1 MSRAMTSSL
10 LPSLVLLLALQC
22 NAAFAFQP
30 TNHGNIVAHDT
41 LKSSAL
47 YVVQERPT
55 SDTQQ
60 RSKRENSNANN
71 SKRHKFT
78 EVDRL
83 KFRVSQ
89 LKGNM
94 VESEL
99 RATAA
104 ERRVALLQEELKV
117 AQQSGADGANADG
130 ISTSTSTNTQGL
142 VDAEEAAAATEAAL
156 HAQIAEMQSQL
167 DAAEA
172 QRNQA
177 QMDNDALRQSV
188 AEMASLRRRL
198 SEAETKVEQKAQY
211 AEATSA
217 ELERLRTEMIDTIAR
232 TKAAS
237 HKVQQELKEE
247 LATVQNDA
255 QNVQTR
261 LIEEKDLA
269 VAARDREIA
278 HYRKERE
285 SVRKLAKRLAVA
297 AGRKI
302 VKPFR
307 RS

>member
-10 LPSLVLLLALQC
+10 LSSLVLLLALQC
-22 NAAFAFQP
+22 NATFAFQP
-30 TNHGNIVAHDT
+30 SAAGGNSMSHGVQST
-41 LKSSAL
+41 AL

-55 SDTQQ
+55 SNAQQ
-60 RSKRENSNANN
+60 RSKRENNASNDG
-71 SKRHKFT
+71 KRHKFT

-117 AQQSGADGANADG
+117 AQKSAVDGGVNEASASGM
-130 ISTSTSTNTQGL
+130 STEGL
-142 VDAEEAAAATEAAL
+142 VDAEEAAAREAAL
-156 HAQIAEMQSQL
+156 NEQIAEMQSQL

-188 AEMASLRRRL
+188 AEMADLRRRL
-198 SEAETKVEQKAQY
+198 TEAETKVQQKTQY

-217 ELERLRTEMIDTIAR
+217 ELERLRTEMIETIAR

-237 HKVQQELKEE
+237 HKVQLELRDE
-247 LATVQNDA
+247 LASA
-255 QNVQTR
+255 QNAARSEQAR
-261 LIEEKDLA
+261 LMEEKDLA

-278 HYRKERE
+278 QYKKERE
-285 SVRKLAKRLAVA
+285 SVRKLAKRLVVT

-302 VKPFR
+302 AKPFR